1 GSAELTIQP
10 LQKRLSN
17 IRINCRQCKIT
28 GVQVNEEKVRHSYA
42 DPVSELTLGEDTT
55 VAYHNVY
62 KSKYLNALREADE
75 GELLIPI
82 PDSCIKQIS
91 ESEARLVTND
101 VYMHDTMTTLHD
113 DTVTVD
119 KTLSSTPTFAPI
131 TIRVEYTL
139 ENPRTGLIFVDPD
152 ELVAPYRYHHL
163 YTINQPLPGATRSW
177 LPCIDRI
184 HDRCTWDMDF
194 IVPNKLGSLPNSKNG
209 EDMTDDEYPSMVVC
223 SGEMVEQVVHP
234 LDPSRKIVRYNLSV
248 PTAAP
253 FIGFAIG
260 PFEMIKLTPS
270 QLQEE
275 VLTGADLD
283 ESQQQSLMAEI
294 NMMANI
300 FAFALPGR
308 QEDLTV
314 SCSFLMHAMH
324 FYAQEY
330 GSYPFSDYKLVF
342 VEDAW
347 SETSSSASLTI
358 YSSRLLHPPDI
369 IDQTYNT
376 RRVLSLALARQWFG
390 IHIVQKSWPDA
401 WLVYGLSNLMGAYF
415 IKRHLGN
422 SEFRLRMK
430 RDMELCCSLD
440 INRPPLYNPALPSPL
455 EPEDLEFIELKAPLV
470 LYMLDKRMCKAGA
483 TLGLSRVIPKIL
495 VSAISGELVH
505 NALSTHYFL
514 KLCRKVSGVDT
525 KTFADQWIYRSGCPK
540 FSFSFHFNRKK
551 MVVEFYMRQ
560 ENTNTCLHTTTP
572 SSLQSR
578 DNDDTNNDGEEST
591 AKSTIMY
598 TKSGKK
604 KYVKKKKI
612 KENSPP
618 PAPAPAPTPSAADLE
633 NSNGMIDY
641 QDLVSPLFTGNLTVR
656 IHEADGTPYEHIL
669 DIQSAKHK
677 FEVQFNTKY
686 KRIRRNTKRFLA
698 KQAAAAAAVAE
709 EDAEK
714 EDGEGGTTNVLG
726 IIPALGLGMPV
737 FEDPKQRELWK
748 VVEWGQ
754 EEDDTSGAASAMF
767 DWIRL
772 DADFEWIC
780 TIDFQQP
787 DYMWAGQLTK
797 DRDVVAQYEA
807 IEALKNMPSLPTS
820 TSLLRALLD
829 PKCFYKIRME
839 AAYALAKGGGGD
851 NNWVGLHQL
860 YKMFQNRYCFAP
872 SGSGMPEDDDAEDP
886 LTWAQ
891 AIPKPNNFSN
901 LGDYFVQKGLVIAF
915 SQVRDQEGVTP
926 IRVRQLLLDLLK
938 YNDNIGNEFSD
949 SYYIATIISALGDAF
964 IPSHEN
970 SNSDAMQIDNEENE
984 QLLAAAVSE
993 IERFRTLDCVIPT
1006 YHNIVTVSCI
1016 KALTKLMLNGMLE
1029 LSVNLF
1035 LQYTRYGHY
1044 LGIRLCA
1051 FDSLFV
1057 LCGLTDNTLTEY
1069 FLSVIK
1075 DDPCPY
1081 VSHYVARAMLVW
1093 LGPAMR
1099 DKPDLIQNRFVE
1111 EFAEEEGNSSM
1122 LEDRRR
1128 QQQQQQSQK
1137 KKNDDQIHIENLRR
1151 QFENNM
1157 ELQENIWRL
1166 LNSKESASLDHS
1178 IRKSLLQFCEYM
1190 YKPVDV
1196 GIKVTIRMPSLV
1208 QDMPDE
1214 EPSTPSPPILKI
1226 TKSLST
1232 ASLSSSKHDK
1242 HDKHHKHSKENG
1254 GVTRPE
1260 KRPAPLEQ
1268 HITQMEQKQ
1277 HEPKVSTPLSRT
1289 VSPPPSTTTIVP
1301 PSSSFPSSSPHHV
1314 PSTSTTSSAALTPV
1328 PESAT
1333 MMDIDKQVPQM
1344 LVPKITT
1351 KKPDGMSI
1359 SDFKKCR
1366 RILGKVQRHKSA
1378 LAFLQPVDEET
1389 DGAPGYYAAIKK
1401 PMDLGTIRT
1410 KLEKGEYT
1418 TYQQMD
1424 DDIRLMLNNC
1434 FAYNG
1439 PGTFVHNEGLNLES
1453 VLEKE
1458 LLNIKNKEQEK
1469 RREKE
1474 QRVIEENTTIHHQ
1487 KEPSPPPSS
1496 TTTAAS
1502 TLPIPSTPSVI
1513 QKSPSPSLPKSPKR
1527 ISSTISQAPVST
1539 SPSKPTSRPPSST
1552 QPSPSAVT
1560 PTIPTTTTPTIPKP
1574 QQQQQQPQQ
1583 ERKPE
1588 KEKTWREK
1596 CIIVLA
1602 KTMENKH
1609 AFEFLRPVDPVKQ
1622 NIPHYFSIIKK
1633 PIDLG
1638 TIKGKLKMNKYS
1650 NAQEFDD
1657 DLRLMFANCYQFNLP
1672 GTYVYDEARALEE
1685 VYNREWASQFNGH
1698 VVRKPTSLPKPKEK
1712 TSLSS
1717 IGESTTKAKA
1727 TTTTPTPT
1735 NGERPKTPVSSMP
1748 TPPQLK
1754 KTTPVQQVVPKK
1766 SSPKTSS
1773 TSHPVVPKAA
1783 ATTAATT
1790 ATTTSSSSLSKQQR
1804 SNKKESS
1811 IQKQT
1816 ATPTS
1821 TTNGTLSN
1829 KPKQER
1835 PAIRERMDDDNI
1847 RRCIQIVKKIW
1858 DHPAAVHFYDPVDVE
1873 GLNLPQYYDVVKRP
1887 MDLNSVKR
1895 NLEGEE
1901 FSTIWEVERDIRQ
1914 IFWNSYL
1921 YNDVNAWINEQARE
1935 LEDTFNKVW
1944 CAEFGYPNRLQGK
1957 ELELV
1962 RKVVTKLS
1970 MHDASPFFNEPVD
1983 LDSLP
1988 DYGRVVKHPMDLRT
2002 IWEKV
2007 ESGKYTSLA
2016 QVDADIRLVFS
2027 NCFAYNKVG
2036 TFAYEQ
2042 GKKLEKYY
2050 NSNIGKELRHRV
2062 KEAMASSASATGSSS
2077 PASTT
2082 TTHPV
2087 TPTTPKHHPTTPKHA
2102 TTPKPKVPST
2112 PKRPTSPLPISQHS
2126 SSKPPSSSSS
2136 ISKAS
2141 IPSPRHQP
2149 NIDKRSPLKPSSP
2162 SPAISTISATN
2173 VPKPSTSI
2181 EKSASSSLK
2190 KQKHAP
2196 TATATKKPPPKSE
2209 SATAPAST
2217 KRPSS
2222 ASNAMPQKIPASLV
2236 TKCNAL
2242 ITKLKNNTASFAF
2255 LQPVDPIALNVPHY
2269 PIIVKKPMDLST
2281 VEKKLKGGEYKR
2293 VKDFESDI
2301 RLIFTNC
2308 FTFNG
2313 FDHPVSQN
2321 AKVLEKVVNKE
2332 IPPLKKKEEQ
2342 LLSQATT
2349 AGGLTGPSGSTSGS
2363 SNPSTPIA
2371 APSVSSSPSQA
2382 KKTTSKKTTPKQGPS
2397 NQVKAEL
2404 RKYKAVLDK
2413 LQNHPSY
2420 YAFSAPVDPVLLQIP
2435 TYFEVIEHPMDFG
2448 TIRQKLEKNQYQD
2461 TNGLLKDAQQ
2471 VFINCFIFN
2480 LPDDIVTQMGRDV
2493 EAEFNKL
2500 CAAKNLKG
2508 IPISNPPHM
2517 SITHPQTT
2525 VAPSQQ
2531 QQQQQQSSS
2540 YDPED
2545 HDQSQK
2551 QQEMTSTT
2559 FDSTGV
2565 SRSFDQN
2572 DSMTSYNQ
2580 DQYGYDIP
2588 FDSTLGFDQSDFT
2601 PGISLD
2607 MNSMG
2612 SHKRTL
2618 DEYNDDGQGDPSQD
2632 YDMVCIIDKHEKAS

>member
-1 GSAELTIQP
+1 
-10 LQKRLSN
+10 
-17 IRINCRQCKIT
+17 
-28 GVQVNEEKVRHSYA
+28 
-42 DPVSELTLGEDTT
+42 
-55 VAYHNVY
+55 
-62 KSKYLNALREADE
+62 
-75 GELLIPI
+75 
-82 PDSCIKQIS
+82 
-91 ESEARLVTND
+91 
-101 VYMHDTMTTLHD
+101 MHDITTLHD
-113 DTVTVD
+113 DTVIAD
-119 KTLSSTPTFAPI
+119 KTNTSLPPPTPTFAPI

-152 ELVAPYRYHHL
+152 EIVAPYRYHHL

-194 IVPNKLGSLPNSKNG
+194 IVPNKLGSLPNAKNG
-209 EDMTDDEYPSMVVC
+209 EDLTDDEYPSMVVC
-223 SGEMVEQVVHP
+223 SGDMVEQVVHP
-234 LDPSRKIVRYNLSV
+234 LDSSRKIVRYNLSV

-253 FIGFAIG
+253 FIGFSVG
-260 PFEMIKLTPS
+260 PFEMIKLTPA

-300 FAFALPGR
+300 YAFALPGR
-308 QEDLTV
+308 QEDLNV

-330 GSYPFSDYKLVF
+330 GSYPFTDYKLVF

-401 WLVYGLSNLMGAYF
+401 WLVYGISNLMGAYF

-470 LYMLDKRMCKAGA
+470 VYMLDKRMCKAGA

-540 FSFSFHFNRKK
+540 FNFSFHFNRKK

-560 ENTNTCLHTTTP
+560 ENTNACLTAQPTP
-572 SSLQSR
+572 PENNNTKTDDEDE
-578 DNDDTNNDGEEST
+578 DNNENT
-591 AKSTIMY
+591 KPLL

-604 KYVKKKKI
+604 KYPKKGKKKKD
-612 KENSPP
+612 NDSPAAQVPAP
-618 PAPAPAPTPSAADLE
+618 PATTPSALDFE
-633 NSNGMIDY
+633 NNGNLDY
-641 QDLVSPLFTGNLTVR
+641 QDLVAPLFTGNLTVR

-829 PKCFYKIRME
+829 SKCFYKIRME

-872 SGSGMPEDDDAEDP
+872 AGMQPDDTEDP
-886 LTWAQ
+886 LTWTQ

-901 LGDYFVQKGLVIAF
+901 LPDYFVQKGLVIAF
-915 SQVRDQEGVTP
+915 SQVRDGNGVTP

-964 IPSHEN
+964 IPTHEN
-970 SNSDAMQIDNEENE
+970 PDPDAMQIDNEEDE

-1075 DDPCPY
+1075 DDPCSY
-1081 VSHYVARAMLVW
+1081 VSHYVARAMLAW

-1099 DKPDLIQNRFVE
+1099 DKPDLLQNRFVE
-1111 EFAEEEGNSSM
+1111 EFAEEEGRPSM
-1122 LEDRRR
+1122 LEDRL
-1128 QQQQQQSQK
+1128 QQSK
-1137 KKNDDQIHIENLRR
+1137 KENDDQIYIENLRR
-1151 QFENNM
+1151 QFEDNM
-1157 ELQENIWRL
+1157 ELQENVWRL
-1166 LNSKESASLDHS
+1166 LNSNESASLDHS
-1178 IRKSLLQFCEYM
+1178 VRKSLLQFCEYM
-1190 YKPVDV
+1190 YKPIDV

-1208 QDMPDE
+1208 QDIPEDIS
-1214 EPSTPSPPILKI
+1214 EPPTPAPPILKI
-1226 TKSLST
+1226 SKT
-1232 ASLSSSKHDK
+1232 SSKQDKHEKHEKHDK
-1242 HDKHHKHSKENG
+1242 HYKHANENG
-1254 GVTRPE
+1254 EAVRPE
-1260 KRPAPLEQ
+1260 KRPPPLEQ
-1268 HITQMEQKQ
+1268 RVVAATQKEQKQ
-1277 HEPKVSTPLSRT
+1277 KQKQQEPKVSTPASRP
-1289 VSPPPSTTTIVP
+1289 VSPPLPAVAPIPSPVLVT
-1301 PSSSFPSSSPHHV
+1301 
-1314 PSTSTTSSAALTPV
+1314 SAAPTPV
-1328 PESAT
+1328 PESAEAAQ
-1333 MMDIDKQVPQM
+1333 MVVDSDKLPQIS
-1344 LVPKITT
+1344 VPKVTT
-1351 KKPDGMSI
+1351 KKPDGMSN

-1366 RILGKVQRHKSA
+1366 RILGRVQRHKSA
-1378 LAFLQPVDEET
+1378 LAFLQPVDEEL
-1389 DGAPGYYAAIKK
+1389 DGAPGYYTAIKK

-1410 KLEKGEYT
+1410 KLEKGDYT
-1418 TYQQMD
+1418 TYQQLD

-1439 PGTFVHNEGLNLES
+1439 PGTFVHNEGLALES
-1453 VLEKE
+1453 VLDKE
-1458 LLNIKNKEQEK
+1458 LVNIRHKEEER
-1469 RREKE
+1469 RRERE
-1474 QRVIEENTTIHHQ
+1474 RRVAEENTTIHHE
-1487 KEPSPPPSS
+1487 KAPSPVVAPPSS
-1496 TTTAAS
+1496 SITS
-1502 TLPIPSTPSVI
+1502 SIRKPSSPSVPQSPKQQSRPSTPAATTV
-1513 QKSPSPSLPKSPKR
+1513 
-1527 ISSTISQAPVST
+1527 PVATSAKASA
-1539 SPSKPTSRPPSST
+1539 SPSKVPTSRPQHTPAPVDMPSVPT
-1552 QPSPSAVT
+1552 ASPVPA
-1560 PTIPTTTTPTIPKP
+1560 PTIIPKAP
-1574 QQQQQQPQQ
+1574 

-1588 KEKTWREK
+1588 KEKTFREK
-1596 CIIVLA
+1596 CATVLA
-1602 KTMENKH
+1602 KTMENQH
-1609 AFEFLRPVDPVKQ
+1609 AAEFLRPVDPIKQ
-1622 NIPHYFSIIKK
+1622 GVPHYLTIIKK

-1638 TIKGKLKMNKYS
+1638 TIKGKLKVNKYA

-1657 DLRLMFANCYQFNLP
+1657 DIRLMFRNCFKFNP
-1672 GTYVYDEARALEE
+1672 PNTYVYNEARALEE
-1685 VYNREWASQFNGH
+1685 VYNREWTSEFGSI
-1698 VVRKPTSLPKPKEK
+1698 VRKPSSPVVKEK
-1712 TSLSS
+1712 SSSSASL
-1717 IGESTTKAKA
+1717 AK
-1727 TTTTPTPT
+1727 TT
-1735 NGERPKTPVSSMP
+1735 NGELPAPPPKAPSSSIP
-1748 TPPQLK
+1748 TPPQPK
-1754 KTTPVQQVVPKK
+1754 KNPSQSIPKKVLPPKQAASKPSSSKLSSTPKPPPSKPSSSISDHQVVPKATTPVAAVTAAQ
-1766 SSPKTSS
+1766 SVGSS
-1773 TSHPVVPKAA
+1773 T
-1783 ATTAATT
+1783 T
-1790 ATTTSSSSLSKQQR
+1790 KQQR
-1804 SNKKESS
+1804 TKKEASVQ
-1811 IQKQT
+1811 QKQKAT
-1816 ATPTS
+1816 A
-1821 TTNGTLSN
+1821 TTNGTMS
-1829 KPKQER
+1829 KPSQER
-1835 PAIRERMDDDNI
+1835 PSVRDRMDDDNI
-1847 RRCIQIVKKIW
+1847 RRCDQILKKIW
-1858 DHPAAVHFYDPVDVE
+1858 NHPAAIHFYDPVDVE

-1895 NLEGEE
+1895 NIEGEE

-1921 YNDVNAWINEQARE
+1921 YNDPNAWINEQARD

-1944 CAEFGYPNRLQGK
+1944 CAEFGDPNRLQGD
-1957 ELELV
+1957 ELKLV

-1970 MHDASPFFNEPVD
+1970 MHEASPFFNEPVD

-2002 IWEKV
+2002 IWENI
-2007 ESGKYTSLA
+2007 ESGKYTSLV
-2016 QVDADIRLVFS
+2016 QVDSDIRLVFT
-2027 NCFAYNKVG
+2027 NCYAYNKVG
-2036 TFAYEQ
+2036 TIAYEQ
-2042 GKKLEKYY
+2042 GKRLEKYY

-2062 KEAMASSASATGSSS
+2062 KEISAAS
-2077 PASTT
+2077 PASSTSGT
-2082 TTHPV
+2082 
-2087 TPTTPKHHPTTPKHA
+2087 TPTTPKRATTPKHA
-2102 TTPKPKVPST
+2102 PTPKQPTTPKRQVT
-2112 PKRPTSPLPISQHS
+2112 PTSIPPRS
-2126 SSKPPSSSSS
+2126 SPSPVPQQPPKQASS
-2136 ISKAS
+2136 AP
-2141 IPSPRHQP
+2141 IPSPRHQS
-2149 NIDKRSPLKPSSP
+2149 NIDKRSPSKPLSP
-2162 SPAISTISATN
+2162 SPVAATVSPVAS
-2173 VPKPSTSI
+2173 VPKPPTPV
-2181 EKSASSSLK
+2181 EKPVTPPPK
-2190 KQKHAP
+2190 KQKTSGSSSSSTKHPPKQETAASHRPSPVSKAP
-2196 TATATKKPPPKSE
+2196 TKLPP
-2209 SATAPAST
+2209 
-2217 KRPSS
+2217 
-2222 ASNAMPQKIPASLV
+2222 SLV
-2236 TKCNAL
+2236 TKLNSL
-2242 ITKLKNNTASFAF
+2242 VTKLKNNNASMAF
-2255 LQPVDPIALNVPHY
+2255 LQPVDPIALGVPHY
-2269 PIIVKKPMDLST
+2269 PVIVKKPMDLST
-2281 VEKKLKGGEYKR
+2281 
-2293 VKDFESDI
+2293 
-2301 RLIFTNC
+2301 
-2308 FTFNG
+2308 
-2313 FDHPVSQN
+2313 
-2321 AKVLEKVVNKE
+2321 
-2332 IPPLKKKEEQ
+2332 
-2342 LLSQATT
+2342 
-2349 AGGLTGPSGSTSGS
+2349 
-2363 SNPSTPIA
+2363 
-2371 APSVSSSPSQA
+2371 
-2382 KKTTSKKTTPKQGPS
+2382 
-2397 NQVKAEL
+2397 
-2404 RKYKAVLDK
+2404 
-2413 LQNHPSY
+2413 
-2420 YAFSAPVDPVLLQIP
+2420 
-2435 TYFEVIEHPMDFG
+2435 
-2448 TIRQKLEKNQYQD
+2448 
-2461 TNGLLKDAQQ
+2461 
-2471 VFINCFIFN
+2471 
-2480 LPDDIVTQMGRDV
+2480 
-2493 EAEFNKL
+2493 
-2500 CAAKNLKG
+2500 
-2508 IPISNPPHM
+2508 
-2517 SITHPQTT
+2517 
-2525 VAPSQQ
+2525 
-2531 QQQQQQSSS
+2531 
-2540 YDPED
+2540 
-2545 HDQSQK
+2545 
-2551 QQEMTSTT
+2551 
-2559 FDSTGV
+2559 
-2565 SRSFDQN
+2565 
-2572 DSMTSYNQ
+2572 
-2580 DQYGYDIP
+2580 
-2588 FDSTLGFDQSDFT
+2588 
-2601 PGISLD
+2601 
-2607 MNSMG
+2607 
-2612 SHKRTL
+2612 
-2618 DEYNDDGQGDPSQD
+2618 
-2632 YDMVCIIDKHEKAS
+2632 